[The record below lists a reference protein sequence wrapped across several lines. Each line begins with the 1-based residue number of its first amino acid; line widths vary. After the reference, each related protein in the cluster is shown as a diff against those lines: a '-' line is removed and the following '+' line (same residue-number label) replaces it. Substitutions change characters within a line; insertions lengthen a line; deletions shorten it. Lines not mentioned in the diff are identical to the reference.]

1 MATQREKAFLEDL
14 DALLKKHR
22 AKLNITDDGKPWGL
36 HSAVLNIELEGYEV
50 DGECVSDEEF
60 NY

>member
-22 AKLNITDDGKPWGL
+22 AKLNITATENLGGSIL
-36 HSAVLNIELEGYEV
+36 L
-50 DGECVSDEEF
+50 F
-60 NY
+60 